1 MVTLICAAAGDSIAG
16 AISADVETAAAAR
29 AVKTVCFN
37 MTCLLVGNA
46 APKDR
51 FRTKNYGL
59 GPVHVPCRKRVF
71 GPPPRPDFATIY
83 GTRRAQT
90 KLDWDLTQS
99 AHGLP
104 GSWESAIPAA
114 FRDRRTIWTRS
125 PTGTARGTRATP
137 RSW

>member
-1 MVTLICAAAGDSIAG
+1 MTLMPCAAAGDSIAG

-29 AVKTVCFN
+29 AVNTVCFN
-37 MTCLLVGNA
+37 MTCLLVGTA

-51 FRTKNYGL
+51 FRTGDYGS

-71 GPPPRPDFATIY
+71 GPLPRPDFATIH
-83 GTRRAQT
+83 GMHRAQT

-99 AHGLP
+99 ADGLP

-114 FRDRRTIWTRS
+114 FRDR
-125 PTGTARGTRATP
+125 G
-137 RSW
+137 